1 MGVLIDGRWEKDRF
15 DTRKVG
21 GKFVRADSPRWCVSM
36 RCITATSSA
45 TCAA

>member
-21 GKFVRADSPRWCVSM
+21 DKFVRADSQFRNWLTPDGSQ
-36 RCITATSSA
+36 
-45 TCAA
+45 